1 MHIFQQISSAVQNQ
15 DFTVIHDYN
24 TGLKCL
30 LYMESCEEFE
40 NWNGQS
46 APTARHQKGKPVP
59 KISDLVG
66 KVCQMN
72 WVFFQKSFNVLNCR
86 Y

>member
-1 MHIFQQISSAVQNQ
+1 METTVRYKCSGGKMLMHVFKQVCSAIQNQ
-15 DFTVIHDYN
+15 DFTVVHDYI

-30 LYMESCEEFE
+30 LYMESCKEFE

-46 APTARHQKGKPVP
+46 APTERNQKGKSVP

-66 KVCQMN
+66 KVC
-72 WVFFQKSFNVLNCR
+72 
-86 Y
+86 